1 MFRLTERRESLS
13 RPDSIYHLFAYRRAL
28 VTQVFVRH
36 LLVAHKDCTEN
47 DLCALLVTAA
57 EGARGEMRVFIFYR
71 CQGEDDFVRRRV
83 MLLITAARE
92 VMPLNATLRFYSLM
106 FRRGV

>member
-71 CQGEDDFVRRRV
+71 CQGEDDFVPYHIV
-83 MLLITAARE
+83 KGD
-92 VMPLNATLRFYSLM
+92 V
-106 FRRGV
+106 